1 MAIKKLG
8 EGRYEVDCRPDGR
21 YGVRLRKVFKTKN
34 EAQKYHNR
42 VMGEGS
48 SGTFEKAP
56 KHDPRT
62 LKDLVERWYVIHG
75 HNLKT
80 GTQRLSLLNSMV
92 ERMGNPKVS
101 KFSAAD
107 FAQYRA
113 ERAEGKHSRSTPGN
127 GFVKEG
133 CAPKPISANMLNH
146 ELAYLQ
152 AVFNELTRLGEWE
165 GDNPLAKVRKLKFDE
180 TEMIYLLPDQ
190 INALLDDLETRES
203 DAALIAEVCL
213 ATGARWGE
221 AETLLAHQVRNGL
234 VHYSKTKSSKNRSV
248 PISKDLEA
256 RLVMSLPFSSGY
268 NTFRRSILA
277 LGIELPD
284 GQLTHVLRHTFAS
297 HYMMKG
303 GDILTLQ
310 RVLGHAT
317 LAMTQKYAH
326 FSPGHMAEVVFLNPV
341 AGHCSRRK
349 SVELS
354 E

>member
-21 YGVRLRKVFKTKN
+21 YGVRLRKIFKSKN
-34 EAQKYHNR
+34 EAQKFQNR
-42 VMGEGS
+42 VMGEGATGS
-48 SGTFEKAP
+48 FEKAP
-56 KHDPRT
+56 KHDTRT
-62 LKDLVERWYVIHG
+62 LKDLVERWYVVHG
-75 HNLKT
+75 QNLKT
-80 GTQRLSLLNSMV
+80 GQQRLSLLNNMV

-113 ERAEGKHSRSTPGN
+113 ERAEGKYARNTPGN

-133 CAPKPISANMLNH
+133 GQPKPISANMLNH

-165 GDNPLAKVRKLKFDE
+165 GDNPLGNIRKLKFDE
-180 TEMIYLLPDQ
+180 TEMVYLLTDQ
-190 INALLDDLETRES
+190 IQALLQDLRARDS

-221 AETLLAHQVRNGL
+221 AEALQVRQVRHGL

-248 PISKDLEA
+248 PISENLEK
-256 RLVMSLPFSSGY
+256 RLASSLPFSSAY
-268 NTFRRSILA
+268 NTFRRSIDSV
-277 LGIELPD
+277 GINLPD
-284 GQLTHVLRHTFAS
+284 GQMTHVLRHTFAS
-297 HYMMKG
+297 HYMLNG

-310 RVLGHAT
+310 RVLGHAS

-326 FSPGHMAEVVFLNPV
+326 FSPGHMAEIVALNPMNNLL
-341 AGHCSRRK
+341 
-349 SVELS
+349 ED